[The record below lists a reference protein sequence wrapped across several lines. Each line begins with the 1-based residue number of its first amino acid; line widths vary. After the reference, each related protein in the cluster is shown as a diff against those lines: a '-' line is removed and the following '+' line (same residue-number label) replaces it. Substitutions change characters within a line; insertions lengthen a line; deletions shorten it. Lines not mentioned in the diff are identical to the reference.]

1 MHMTSLRLLHLSAHT
16 LRLNAGSTARACMC
30 MCACMGNLIPRDT
43 F

>member
-1 MHMTSLRLLHLSAHT
+1 MHMTSSRPLNLSALT
-16 LRLNAGSTARACMC
+16 LPLNASGASCACMC